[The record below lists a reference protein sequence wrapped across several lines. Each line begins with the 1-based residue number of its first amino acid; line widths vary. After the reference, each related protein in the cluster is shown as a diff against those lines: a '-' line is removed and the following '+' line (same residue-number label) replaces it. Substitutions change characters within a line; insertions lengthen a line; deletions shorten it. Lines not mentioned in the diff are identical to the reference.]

1 MTPLTQISAS
11 DSVGVNFD
19 SGTEF
24 ADALCGV
31 RAK

>member
-11 DSVGVNFD
+11 DSVSVNFD
-19 SGTEF
+19 SGMQF
-24 ADALCGV
+24 SDALGHV